1 MYRVFTEHFSE
12 WLFGLVCDQAKR
24 CPWRCSVASRFSS
37 LCFLLRPPSGAG
49 RFCRC
54 GGGGVP
60 ADFGAGF
67 FSQLFLGKFRGLQSR
82 GAASSPAR
90 RTQPGTVGQEVRD
103 LFRELVDLGNG
114 LASLV
119 RQIIEADSPMPGVPI
134 SLLIFLR
141 GPVRGMPR
149 NLEPVPLLPHFFPD
163 IGVASFERSALG
175 LCNGRFTVG
184 SDCCTAIGVAQEEG
198 ECPSFALHHI
208 AACREH
214 LRNSANLS
222 QDPAFKS
229 TGHHRNSHNTR
240 AGVVGGAGG
249 IGAEDQV
256 SDHGGNRAF
265 DQGPPFGGFEQL
277 FPGDLPQ
284 AEVLRRHG
292 LGEEQLVQGA
302 PVLQNHRLE
311 RVAAVTFP

>member
-1 MYRVFTEHFSE
+1 MYRVHTEHFSE

-114 LASLV
+114 LRMLAPGQCGGSGHRGADQMGPSTALALN
-119 RQIIEADSPMPGVPI
+119 EA
-134 SLLIFLR
+134 
-141 GPVRGMPR
+141 
-149 NLEPVPLLPHFFPD
+149 H
-163 IGVASFERSALG
+163 SACAMAG
-175 LCNGRFTVG
+175 LQ
-184 SDCCTAIGVAQEEG
+184 S
-198 ECPSFALHHI
+198 
-208 AACREH
+208 
-214 LRNSANLS
+214 
-222 QDPAFKS
+222 
-229 TGHHRNSHNTR
+229 
-240 AGVVGGAGG
+240 
-249 IGAEDQV
+249 
-256 SDHGGNRAF
+256 
-265 DQGPPFGGFEQL
+265 
-277 FPGDLPQ
+277 
-284 AEVLRRHG
+284 
-292 LGEEQLVQGA
+292 
-302 PVLQNHRLE
+302 
-311 RVAAVTFP
+311 AVTAALP